1 MGSPANAGE
10 RQRLRITLVRSV
22 IGYSERQKRIVKSLG
37 LRRIRQTVE
46 HDASPTIQGMLNKV
60 GHMLKV
66 EPLPPGTPPTY
77 RASTGTDRF
86 KAKLEKRQ
94 ADREALLAALGF
106 FDEADDEADDDA
118 NGAAGEE
125 N

>member
-1 MGSPANAGE
+1 MGSPANAQAGE
-10 RQRLRITLVRSV
+10 RQRLRITLVRSP

-37 LRRIRQTVE
+37 LRRMHQTVE
-46 HDASPTIQGMLNKV
+46 HDASPTIQGMITKV

-86 KAKLEKRQ
+86 KARMAKKQ
-94 ADREALLAALGF
+94 ADREALLAELGF
-106 FDEADDEADDDA
+106 FDEVEDE
-118 NGAAGEE
+118 GAKDEG
-125 N
+125 

>member
-1 MGSPANAGE
+1 MGTPANAQAGE

-37 LRRIRQTVE
+37 LRRMHQTVE
-46 HDASPTIQGMLNKV
+46 HDDSPTIQGMLNKV

-66 EPLPPGTPPTY
+66 EPLAPGTSPTY

-86 KAKLEKRQ
+86 KARLAKRQ
-94 ADREALLAALGF
+94 ADREALMSELGF
-106 FDEADDEADDDA
+106 FDADD
-118 NGAAGEE
+118 AGTTNE
-125 N
+125 

>member
-1 MGSPANAGE
+1 MESPANAGE

-86 KAKLEKRQ
+86 NAKLAKRQ
-94 ADREALLAALGF
+94 ADREALLAELGF
-106 FDEADDEADDDA
+106 FDEAEDDA
-118 NGAAGEE
+118 YGAAGEE